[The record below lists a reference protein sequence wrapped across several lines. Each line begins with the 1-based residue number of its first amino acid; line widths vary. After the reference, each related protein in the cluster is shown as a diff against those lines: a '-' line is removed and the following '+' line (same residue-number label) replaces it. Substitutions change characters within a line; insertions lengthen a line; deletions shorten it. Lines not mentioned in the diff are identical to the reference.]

1 MGDTNTKEEIISG
14 WQVITLDDP
23 SAKVQEQQL
32 RVLVNDLSWTDGH
45 VDYLLNEQQDSAFDA
60 NDGMDYT
67 TWTEAVFKR

>member
-1 MGDTNTKEEIISG
+1 M
-14 WQVITLDDP
+14 
-23 SAKVQEQQL
+23 